1 MQGRNEVLA
10 ALTAV
15 WERLQ
20 AGETGEAE
28 RELARAEGLG
38 ATKADVCLMRAHIAE
53 AKGAFR
59 EALQV
64 AYEGLAEIAEQGA
77 ADADAGGSARGVA
90 ADAADVD
97 AATVSHSLERLAA
110 RVGEK
115 STGFTWEAIFASTG
129 AANAASARYSMLI
142 GQANAQA
149 IAKDAK
155 ARLTKHFALCT
166 VTCDYSLRDRE
177 GKGASLLGRLRGRFG
192 KRGARPADGIRPA
205 HDGSGF
211 ISPDGPAYELSGPF
225 REDEWSMCNA

>member
-53 AKGAFR
+53 AKGAYR
-59 EALQV
+59 EALQL
-64 AYEGLAEIAEQGA
+64 AYEGFAELAGQGA

-129 AANAASARYSMLI
+129 AANAASARYSMLM
-142 GQANAQA
+142 GQANAA
-149 IAKDAK
+149 PLPKDAK
-155 ARLTKHFALCT
+155 ARLTKHFAFCT
-166 VTCDYSLRDRE
+166 VTCDYALRNHE
-177 GKGASLLGRLRGRFG
+177 GASFFGRLTGRFR
-192 KRGARPADGIRPA
+192 KKAAPEPAGDA
-205 HDGSGF
+205 F
-211 ISPDGPAYELSGPF
+211 ISQDGPAFEVPGPF
-225 REDEWSMCNA
+225 REDEWAAAGA

>member
-53 AKGAFR
+53 AKGAYR
-59 EALQV
+59 EALQL
-64 AYEGLAEIAEQGA
+64 AYEGLAVLAGQGA
-77 ADADAGGSARGVA
+77 ADADAATHGVA
-90 ADAADVD
+90 ADVGALF
-97 AATVSHSLERLAA
+97 HSLERLAA

-129 AANAASARYSMLI
+129 AANAASARYSMLM
-142 GQANAQA
+142 GRANAA
-149 IAKDAK
+149 PLPKDAK
-155 ARLTKHFALCT
+155 ARLTKHFAFCT
-166 VTCDYSLRDRE
+166 VTCDYALRNHE
-177 GKGASLLGRLRGRFG
+177 GASFFGRLTGRFR
-192 KRGARPADGIRPA
+192 KKAAPEPAGDA
-205 HDGSGF
+205 F
-211 ISPDGPAYELSGPF
+211 ISQDGPAFEVPGPF
-225 REDEWSMCNA
+225 REDEWAAAGA